1 MSTVPLPDAPSL
13 EQLRNQARE
22 LQRAV
27 NAGSEDA
34 QLMISELLPG
44 PAVAAPDLPL
54 HLAQLALARRYGF
67 PSWRR
72 LKEHVQVL
80 QHYSR
85 RPGQPSSAEPL
96 EQFLANA
103 VLTYGDL
110 DGPDRW
116 QTARDVLSA
125 EPDLTRISIHAAA
138 AAADHQ
144 AIADLLAGDSRLAQQ
159 QGGPLRWEPLL
170 YLCYSRLDPHV
181 PVADV
186 ITSAGLLLQHGA
198 DPNAG
203 YLWYGQ
209 PTPFTALTGV
219 FGEGEQGPGRQPAH
233 PHQRLLARLLLEG
246 GADPNDAQ
254 TLYNRMFQ
262 PANDHLELLFD
273 YGLGAGDGG
282 PWHSRLPEST
292 DSPRDL
298 LRAQLGWAVTHGMTE
313 RIALLAEHGVDLESP
328 LDSGTLPMVT
338 SRTPLQVAM
347 LAGQRE
353 SVALLRS
360 LGVNGDPDPAIALV
374 GALLEADV
382 ALVTELA
389 VGNPGLLEQVRADH
403 PALILRAAVADR
415 PDSVQLLFANGF
427 DVNAM
432 GRQDIVVDQQWE
444 TALHHA
450 AGAGK
455 LEMAGLLLDL
465 GADPAIRDRR
475 FQGTARDWA
484 VHLGHPHVVEM
495 FDSTLSAPSPED
507 EESVE

>member
-1 MSTVPLPDAPSL
+1 MSTVPLPDQPSL

-22 LQRAV
+22 LQKAAS
-27 NAGSEDA
+27 AGRPDA
-34 QLMISELLPG
+34 QRLIAEHLSGLP
-44 PAVAAPDLPL
+44 PAPDFPL

-72 LKEHVQVL
+72 MKEHVEVV

-96 EQFLANA
+96 EQFLAHA

-110 DGPDRW
+110 DGPARW
-116 QTARDVLSA
+116 QTARDILA
-125 EPDLTRISIHAAA
+125 AQPDLTRISIHAAA
-138 AAADHQ
+138 AAADHR
-144 AIADLLAGDSRLAQQ
+144 AIADLLADEPRAARQ

-170 YLCYSRLDPHV
+170 YLCYSRLDPAV

-186 ITSAGLLLQHGA
+186 VTSAGLLLQHGA
-198 DPNAG
+198 DPDAG
-203 YLWYGQ
+203 FLWYGQ

-233 PHQRLLARLLLEG
+233 PHQRLLARLLLEA

-273 YGLGAGDGG
+273 YGLGTGDGG
-282 PWHSRLPEST
+282 PWHARLPEST
-292 DSPRDL
+292 DSPQDM
-298 LRAQLGWAVTHGMTE
+298 LRAQLGWAVTHGMLE
-313 RIALLAEHGVDLESP
+313 RIALLAEHGVDLVSP

-347 LAGQRE
+347 LAGQRQ
-353 SVALLRS
+353 SAALLRS
-360 LGVNGDPDPAIALV
+360 LGAGGEDPATTLV
-374 GALLEADV
+374 GALLDADTALVADV
-382 ALVTELA
+382 TAA
-389 VGNPGLLEQVRADH
+389 HPGLLDQVRRDH
-403 PALILRAAVADR
+403 PALVLRAAVTDR
-415 PDSVQLLFANGF
+415 PDAVRLLADNGF
-427 DVNAM
+427 DLNAL
-432 GRQDIVVDQQWE
+432 GRQDIVADQQWE

-450 AGAGK
+450 AGEGK
-455 LEMAGLLLDL
+455 LELARLLLDL
-465 GADPAIRDRR
+465 RADPTVQDHR

-484 VHLGHPHVVEM
+484 VHLGHPELVAL
-495 FDSTLSAPSPED
+495 FDSR
-507 EESVE
+507 

>member
-1 MSTVPLPDAPSL
+1 MSTVPLPDPPSL

-22 LQRAV
+22 LQRAAR
-27 NAGSEDA
+27 AGTADA
-34 QLMISELLPG
+34 HRLLAELLPG
-44 PAVAAPDLPL
+44 SPTAPSLPL
-54 HLAQLALARRYGF
+54 HLAQLALARTYGF

-72 LKEHVQVL
+72 LKEHVIVL

-96 EQFLANA
+96 EQFMANA
-103 VLTYGDL
+103 VLVYGDL
-110 DGPDRW
+110 DGPGRW
-116 QTARDVLSA
+116 QTARNILAS
-125 EPDLTRISIHAAA
+125 EPDLTRSSIHAAA

-144 AIADLLAGDSRLAQQ
+144 AIADLLRGDSRLAQQ

-170 YLCYSRLDPHV
+170 YLCYSRLDPQV

-186 ITSAGLLLQHGA
+186 VTSAGLLLQHGA

-233 PHQRLLARLLLEG
+233 PHQRLLARLLLEA

-254 TLYNRMFQ
+254 ALYNRMFQ

-273 YGLGAGDGG
+273 YGLGTGDGG

-292 DSPRDL
+292 DSPQDM

-313 RIALLAEHGVDLESP
+313 RIALLAEHGVDLKSP

-338 SRTPLQVAM
+338 SRTPLQVGI

-360 LGVNGDPDPAIALV
+360 LGVGGGPDPAMALV
-374 GALLEADV
+374 GALLDGDSR
-382 ALVTELA
+382 LA
-389 VGNPGLLEQVRADH
+389 ASLTASDPGLLEQVRTDH

-415 PDSVQLLFANGF
+415 PDAVELLVVNGF
-427 DVNAM
+427 DVNAL
-432 GRQDIVVDQQWE
+432 GRSDIVVDEQWE

-450 AGAGK
+450 AGEGK
-455 LEMAGLLLDL
+455 LEMARMLLDL
-465 GADPAIRDRR
+465 DADPAVPDRR
-475 FQGTARDWA
+475 FHGTARDWA
-484 VHLGHPHVVEM
+484 VHLGHQDLIDLL
-495 FDSTLSAPSPED
+495 DSRSSGRAQG
-507 EESVE
+507 